1 MRATCIIRSTVV
13 QHRHF
18 QDGDQIVVL
27 QTAFK
32 NWLLNTSF
40 AIGFPDSSNRP
51 LSDRAEQAK
60 RAVGHG
66 ERDQRPQLPGGL
78 RQVSFR
84 RAYLH
89 SKRVE
94 CFKPRRRRVL
104 PVRRRSHVGSIS
116 KKLMLAFAITTSM
129 TLALGI
135 FTIVR
140 ASHSKQ
146 ELSRIESVWAP
157 GSYAIGEMRAQFGD
171 LRIYETSQV
180 SEATS
185 AEAVKQYEQ
194 RIVAGKAKI
203 NELVKQYLRS
213 FADGE
218 DAALFKPVSAAL
230 SDYFVI
236 HDQLHA
242 ALLAGDAEAAQT
254 ISVTESR
261 AKRVALFDA
270 MEKVSEYN
278 LRGMKAELATNAASL
293 NNLMSITGLVLAVL
307 YLVASV
313 LGWAISRSVTR
324 PIGEALPAIR
334 SVANGDLN
342 VRTDYQSRDEAR
354 QMLLSLRQM
363 VATLERFSNDTKVM
377 VKLHEAEDISHRI
390 PEDLPGVY
398 GELAKGMNTMVFE
411 HLEAILDAIQ
421 VLNEYAAGDLRRDAR
436 RLPGSRACST
446 NRWTLPKQ
454 VCWRSTRRSSGWQ
467 CRLPTATS
475 PPAVTRLRS
484 STTLN

>member
-1 MRATCIIRSTVV
+1 M
-13 QHRHF
+13 
-18 QDGDQIVVL
+18 
-27 QTAFK
+27 
-32 NWLLNTSF
+32 
-40 AIGFPDSSNRP
+40 
-51 LSDRAEQAK
+51 
-60 RAVGHG
+60 
-66 ERDQRPQLPGGL
+66 
-78 RQVSFR
+78 
-84 RAYLH
+84 
-89 SKRVE
+89 
-94 CFKPRRRRVL
+94 
-104 PVRRRSHVGSIS
+104 
-116 KKLMLAFAITTSM
+116 
-129 TLALGI
+129 
-135 FTIVR
+135 
-140 ASHSKQ
+140 
-146 ELSRIESVWAP
+146 
-157 GSYAIGEMRAQFGD
+157 
-171 LRIYETSQV
+171 
-180 SEATS
+180 
-185 AEAVKQYEQ
+185 
-194 RIVAGKAKI
+194 
-203 NELVKQYLRS
+203 
-213 FADGE
+213 
-218 DAALFKPVSAAL
+218 

-270 MEKVSEYN
+270 MDKVSEYS

-342 VRTDYQSRDEAR
+342 VRTDYQSRDEAG

>member
-1 MRATCIIRSTVV
+1 
-13 QHRHF
+13 
-18 QDGDQIVVL
+18 
-27 QTAFK
+27 
-32 NWLLNTSF
+32 
-40 AIGFPDSSNRP
+40 
-51 LSDRAEQAK
+51 
-60 RAVGHG
+60 
-66 ERDQRPQLPGGL
+66 
-78 RQVSFR
+78 
-84 RAYLH
+84 
-89 SKRVE
+89 
-94 CFKPRRRRVL
+94 
-104 PVRRRSHVGSIS
+104 
-116 KKLMLAFAITTSM
+116 
-129 TLALGI
+129 
-135 FTIVR
+135 
-140 ASHSKQ
+140 
-146 ELSRIESVWAP
+146 
-157 GSYAIGEMRAQFGD
+157 
-171 LRIYETSQV
+171 
-180 SEATS
+180 
-185 AEAVKQYEQ
+185 
-194 RIVAGKAKI
+194 
-203 NELVKQYLRS
+203 
-213 FADGE
+213 
-218 DAALFKPVSAAL
+218 
-230 SDYFVI
+230 
-236 HDQLHA
+236 
-242 ALLAGDAEAAQT
+242 
-254 ISVTESR
+254 
-261 AKRVALFDA
+261 

-398 GELAKGMNTMVFE
+398 GELPKGMNTMVFE

-475 PPAVTRLRS
+475 PPAPQRRLHLASGHASGDLTHRMEGDFRGVFATMSDDANATVAQLTDIVSRIQQASTAINTASTEIAAGNGDLSRRTEQQAANLEETAASMEELTSTVRQNAEHARQASELARVGPRALVAPHRGHHLRDRWHCFPDQHPRTQCGRGGGSSRGPGSRVRRGGLRGAHVGTVLCLCSQGDQGANRGLCGQGRS
-484 STTLN
+484 RIGAG

>member
-1 MRATCIIRSTVV
+1 
-13 QHRHF
+13 
-18 QDGDQIVVL
+18 
-27 QTAFK
+27 
-32 NWLLNTSF
+32 
-40 AIGFPDSSNRP
+40 
-51 LSDRAEQAK
+51 
-60 RAVGHG
+60 
-66 ERDQRPQLPGGL
+66 
-78 RQVSFR
+78 
-84 RAYLH
+84 
-89 SKRVE
+89 
-94 CFKPRRRRVL
+94 
-104 PVRRRSHVGSIS
+104 
-116 KKLMLAFAITTSM
+116 MLAFAITTSM

-270 MEKVSEYN
+270 MDKVSEYS

-342 VRTDYQSRDEAR
+342 VRTDYQSRDEAG

-390 PEDLPGVY
+390 PEDLPGGY

>member
-1 MRATCIIRSTVV
+1 
-13 QHRHF
+13 
-18 QDGDQIVVL
+18 
-27 QTAFK
+27 
-32 NWLLNTSF
+32 
-40 AIGFPDSSNRP
+40 
-51 LSDRAEQAK
+51 
-60 RAVGHG
+60 
-66 ERDQRPQLPGGL
+66 
-78 RQVSFR
+78 
-84 RAYLH
+84 
-89 SKRVE
+89 
-94 CFKPRRRRVL
+94 
-104 PVRRRSHVGSIS
+104 
-116 KKLMLAFAITTSM
+116 MLAFAITTSM

-363 VATLERFSNDTKVM
+363 VATLERFRTTPRSWSSFTRPKT
-377 VKLHEAEDISHRI
+377 SRT
-390 PEDLPGVY
+390 G
-398 GELAKGMNTMVFE
+398 F
-411 HLEAILDAIQ
+411 
-421 VLNEYAAGDLRRDAR
+421 RRTCPVSTASW
-436 RLPGSRACST
+436 PRA
-446 NRWTLPKQ
+446 
-454 VCWRSTRRSSGWQ
+454 
-467 CRLPTATS
+467 
-475 PPAVTRLRS
+475 
-484 STTLN
+484 